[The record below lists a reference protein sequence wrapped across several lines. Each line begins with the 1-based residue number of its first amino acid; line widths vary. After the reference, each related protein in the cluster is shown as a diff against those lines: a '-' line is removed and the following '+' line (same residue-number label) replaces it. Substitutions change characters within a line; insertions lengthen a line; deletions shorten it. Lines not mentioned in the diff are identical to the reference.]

1 METPKFLR
9 KYKLVFKVIKYVIG
23 FVAMMY
29 LISMCTYLISSESTF
44 CCIMGMSQTKQNLF
58 VVLFIMKNHRRF
70 LSVRASRCFTAS
82 AVVWAAT
89 YLLF

>member
-23 FVAMMY
+23 FIAAMY

-44 CCIMGMSQTKQNLF
+44 CCVIGMLILVAIAVLVITLIIENINKLKSLF
-58 VVLFIMKNHRRF
+58 K
-70 LSVRASRCFTAS
+70 
-82 AVVWAAT
+82 
-89 YLLF
+89 

>member
-23 FVAMMY
+23 FIAMMY

-44 CCIMGMSQTKQNLF
+44 CCVIGILILVAIAALVITLIVENINKLKSLF
-58 VVLFIMKNHRRF
+58 K
-70 LSVRASRCFTAS
+70 
-82 AVVWAAT
+82 
-89 YLLF
+89 

>member
-23 FVAMMY
+23 FIAMMY

-44 CCIMGMSQTKQNLF
+44 CCIMGMLILATMAILVITLIVENINKLKNLF
-58 VVLFIMKNHRRF
+58 K
-70 LSVRASRCFTAS
+70 
-82 AVVWAAT
+82 
-89 YLLF
+89 

>member
-23 FVAMMY
+23 LIAMMY

-44 CCIMGMSQTKQNLF
+44 CCVMGMLILAAVAALVVTLIAENINKLKSLF
-58 VVLFIMKNHRRF
+58 K
-70 LSVRASRCFTAS
+70 
-82 AVVWAAT
+82 
-89 YLLF
+89 

>member
-23 FVAMMY
+23 FIAMMY

-44 CCIMGMSQTKQNLF
+44 CCIMGILILAAIAVLVVTLIPENINKLKNLF
-58 VVLFIMKNHRRF
+58 K
-70 LSVRASRCFTAS
+70 
-82 AVVWAAT
+82 
-89 YLLF
+89 

>member
-23 FVAMMY
+23 FIAAMY

-44 CCIMGMSQTKQNLF
+44 CCIMGMLILATIAVLVVTLISENINKLKSLF
-58 VVLFIMKNHRRF
+58 K
-70 LSVRASRCFTAS
+70 
-82 AVVWAAT
+82 
-89 YLLF
+89 

>member
-23 FVAMMY
+23 FIAMMY

-44 CCIMGMSQTKQNLF
+44 CCIMGILILATIAVLVITLIIENINKLKSLF
-58 VVLFIMKNHRRF
+58 K
-70 LSVRASRCFTAS
+70 
-82 AVVWAAT
+82 
-89 YLLF
+89 

>member
-23 FVAMMY
+23 FIAMMY

-44 CCIMGMSQTKQNLF
+44 CCIMGMLILATIAVLVVTLISESINKLKSLF
-58 VVLFIMKNHRRF
+58 K
-70 LSVRASRCFTAS
+70 
-82 AVVWAAT
+82 
-89 YLLF
+89 

>member
-23 FVAMMY
+23 FIAMMY

-44 CCIMGMSQTKQNLF
+44 CCIMGMLILAIMAVLVVTLVVESVGKLKSLF
-58 VVLFIMKNHRRF
+58 K
-70 LSVRASRCFTAS
+70 
-82 AVVWAAT
+82 
-89 YLLF
+89 

>member
-23 FVAMMY
+23 FIAMMY

-44 CCIMGMSQTKQNLF
+44 CCIMGMSILATMAVLVVTLVVESVDKLKSLF
-58 VVLFIMKNHRRF
+58 K
-70 LSVRASRCFTAS
+70 
-82 AVVWAAT
+82 
-89 YLLF
+89 

>member
-23 FVAMMY
+23 FIAAMY

-44 CCIMGMSQTKQNLF
+44 CCVMGMLILVAIAALVITLIVENINKLKSLF
-58 VVLFIMKNHRRF
+58 K
-70 LSVRASRCFTAS
+70 
-82 AVVWAAT
+82 
-89 YLLF
+89 

>member
-23 FVAMMY
+23 FIAMMY

-44 CCIMGMSQTKQNLF
+44 CYIMGMLILATMAVLVVTLAVESVDKLKSLF
-58 VVLFIMKNHRRF
+58 K
-70 LSVRASRCFTAS
+70 
-82 AVVWAAT
+82 
-89 YLLF
+89 

>member
-23 FVAMMY
+23 FIAMMY

-44 CCIMGMSQTKQNLF
+44 CCVMGILILTTIAVLVVTLIVENINKLKSLF
-58 VVLFIMKNHRRF
+58 K
-70 LSVRASRCFTAS
+70 
-82 AVVWAAT
+82 
-89 YLLF
+89 

>member
-23 FVAMMY
+23 FIAMIY

-44 CCIMGMSQTKQNLF
+44 CCVMGMLILATMAVLVITLIIESIESVDKLKSLF
-58 VVLFIMKNHRRF
+58 K
-70 LSVRASRCFTAS
+70 
-82 AVVWAAT
+82 
-89 YLLF
+89 